1 MNVTYDP
8 ALDAAYV
15 TIGREWRPVALTCP
29 VDGTK
34 AGAYIHLDFDN
45 TGRLVGIEALEAR
58 RLLPEELLIEDR
70 GAVRAHYDPEAD
82 AATIYLWPQFA
93 TTGKPAI
100 AHTQSCNLPELDG
113 HVSPLCLH
121 FDADDR
127 LIAIEVS
134 DASRALP
141 KELLAAAASH
151 PASR

>member
-8 ALDAAYV
+8 ALDAAYI
-15 TIGREWRPVALTCP
+15 TIGREWCPVALTCP

-34 AGAYIHLDFDN
+34 AGAYLHLDFDN

-58 RLLPEELLIEDR
+58 RLLSEELLIEDR
-70 GAVRAHYDPEAD
+70 GVVQSHYDPEAD

-100 AHTQSCNLPELDG
+100 AHTQSCDLPELDG
-113 HVSPLCLH
+113 HVSPLYLH

-127 LIAIEVS
+127 LISIEVS
-134 DASRALP
+134 DASRTLP
-141 KELLAAAASH
+141 KELLTTVA
-151 PASR
+151 PLTASR